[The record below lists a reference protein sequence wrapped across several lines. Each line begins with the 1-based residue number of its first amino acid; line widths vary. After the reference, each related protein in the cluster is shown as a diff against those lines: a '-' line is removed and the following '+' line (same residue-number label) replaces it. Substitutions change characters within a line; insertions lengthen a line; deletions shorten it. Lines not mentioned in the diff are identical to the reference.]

1 MENRR
6 KCLWEM
12 QIESIKGRSQGGRGV
27 RETHL
32 FYKKK
37 TRGVWHFPKSCVSRA
52 RGPLAKATGGLAF
65 HLLLS
70 TSGAR
75 TDPPQQPGAERLGL
89 ILEFTIE
96 M

>member
-6 KCLWEM
+6 KRLWEM

-37 TRGVWHFPKSCVSRA
+37 TLGVWHFPTSCVLRA
-52 RGPLAKATGGLAF
+52 RGPLA
-65 HLLLS
+65 
-70 TSGAR
+70 
-75 TDPPQQPGAERLGL
+75 
-89 ILEFTIE
+89 
-96 M
+96 